1 VNHPQIAAFARLA
14 KENTPPTR
22 TIIGQKTLISRT
34 MHAFEYDALH
44 DEIVVPS
51 PLAQAI
57 LVFRG
62 GANGEE
68 APVRY
73 IQGPRTQIVGTGY
86 GALDAVH
93 VDPVNNEIYLPIARD
108 SVLVFDR
115 TAHGDV
121 APKRVLGGP
130 DTQIRFPK
138 PDQRGGLPNVAV
150 DPVHNLLIVPTRG
163 GIGENTPASLLIF
176 DRTAS
181 GNAKPLRVISGPNT
195 ELGGGKPHIYA
206 PKGWIIASAAGG
218 AIGVWHIN
226 DSGNVPP
233 RWRIPVTKITGMN
246 VNGVEID
253 PEHKEIMVPTGNGNT
268 VFTFYFPEIFE

>member
-14 KENTPPTR
+14 GENTPPTR
-22 TIIGQKTLISRT
+22 AIIGQKTLISRT
-34 MHAFEYDALH
+34 MHAFEYDAKN

-57 LVFRG
+57 LIFDG
-62 GANGEE
+62 GADGDV
-68 APVRY
+68 PPKRY

-93 VDPVNNEIYLPIARD
+93 VDPVNDEIYLPIARD

-115 TAHGDV
+115 RAQGDV

-138 PDQRGGLPNVAV
+138 PDEIGGLPNVAV
-150 DPVHNLLIVPTRG
+150 DAVHNLLIVPSGGARRG
-163 GIGENTPASLLIF
+163 VPASLLIF
-176 DRTAS
+176 DRTVS
-181 GNAKPLRVISGPNT
+181 GNAKPLRVISGPKS
-195 ELGGGKPHIYA
+195 ELGGGKPHMYP

-226 DSGNVPP
+226 DNGDVPP
-233 RWRIPVTKITGMN
+233 RYRIPVTKITGMN
-246 VNGVEID
+246 VNGVEIN
-253 PEHKEIMVPTGNGNT
+253 PLHKEIMVPTGNGNT